1 MRRLRVAIV
10 GAGPAGLIAALA
22 GRRLGLDVAVFDK
35 AADWDRLAGA
45 IVLHSNGLRVL
56 HAIGALPVIEPLL
69 RSTPCLSIERPNG
82 ARSTCFDA
90 RSLPIPQNTIAT
102 AERRAFSEYLQS
114 AAEWA
119 EIPITFNHRCVGL
132 ERDRDGVTLLFANGS
147 GFACDVV
154 LACDGIDSR
163 VCELAGLRST
173 RRTSGRAYLRG
184 IAPRGACDDRL
195 REIHGADGRMI
206 RLIPLIN
213 DRIGFVCSV
222 PVGGWRGILQHQLEF
237 WIESWARLGDD
248 VVAVLRSVLDWEG
261 AAYSEAREVRMPRWH
276 HGPVFALGDAAHA
289 MLPAL
294 DQGANAAMVDAL
306 VLTHLL
312 VDATPNKRDLD
323 RIGRTYQAIREPL
336 IAKTQRA
343 ARDAESG
350 RAGLINGWW
359 KRDHLLR
366 AGYSKQED
374 QALRKLRIEN

>member
-45 IVLHSNGLRVL
+45 IVLHGNGLRVL
-56 HAIGALPVIEPLL
+56 DAVGALPVIEPLL
-69 RSTPCLSIERPNG
+69 RSTPCISIERPNG

-90 RSLPIPQNTIAT
+90 RTLSIPHNMIAT
-102 AERRAFSEYLQS
+102 TDRRRFSEYLLS

-119 EIPITFNHRCVGL
+119 EVPIAFNHRCVNL
-132 ERDRDGVTLLFANGS
+132 QRDRQGVTLLFANGS
-147 GFACDVV
+147 RWACDVV

-163 VCELAGLRST
+163 VCELAGLRAI
-173 RRTSGRAYLRG
+173 RRASGRAYVRG
-184 IAPRGACDDRL
+184 IAPRATCEERI

-206 RLIPLIN
+206 RLLPLAD

-222 PVGGWRGILQHQLEF
+222 PVGGWRGIVQHQLEF
-237 WIESWARLGDD
+237 WIESWARHGDD
-248 VVAVLRSVLDWEG
+248 VAAVLRSVLDWEG
-261 AAYSEAREVRMPRWH
+261 ASYAEAREVRMRRWH
-276 HGPVFALGDAAHA
+276 SGPIFALGDAAHA

-306 VLTHLL
+306 VLTRLL
-312 VDATPNKRDLD
+312 VEATANERDLD
-323 RIGRTYQAIREPL
+323 RIGRVYQAIREPL
-336 IAKTQRA
+336 ITKTQRA
-343 ARDAESG
+343 ARRAE
-350 RAGLINGWW
+350 AGHRPLFDGWW

-366 AGYSKQED
+366 AGYSKHED
-374 QALRKLRIEN
+374 QALKKLSIAY